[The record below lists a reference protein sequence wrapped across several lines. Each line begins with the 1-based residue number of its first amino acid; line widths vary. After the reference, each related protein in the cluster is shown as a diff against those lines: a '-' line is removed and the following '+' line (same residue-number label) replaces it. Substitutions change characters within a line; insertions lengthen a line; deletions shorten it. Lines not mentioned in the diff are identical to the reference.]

1 MATLAIPCRSLSLLE
16 RPARAYPVMLEP
28 DEVGKRYK
36 GYANRNQKN
45 IVAHKIR
52 KDHQGEATYERDD
65 GSLLLAIDEEAKSY

>member
-1 MATLAIPCRSLSLLE
+1 LSLHE
-16 RPARAYPVMLEP
+16 RPARAYPVPLES

-36 GYANRNQKN
+36 SNANGYQDN